1 MRAMKD
7 SGIKWMGEIPEE
19 WEVIP
24 MKAYFYMKGRIGWQG
39 LKADEFID
47 EGPFLVTG
55 TDFLNGKVNWETCY
69 HISEERFNEAPE
81 IHVKNND
88 ILITKDGTIG
98 KLAYIVNKPNKVSLN
113 SHLLILRPTKPFID
127 NYFIYWALQSPNF
140 GYYSGLVQSGTT
152 MASLSQEKIGNY
164 RLALPPLS
172 EQQRIATYLD
182 TKCGEIDELIGI
194 QEKFIEEL
202 KTYKQSV
209 ITEAVTKGLNPNA
222 TLKDSGVEWIG
233 EIPEEWE
240 VCRLK
245 NIANLVLGKMLE
257 SKKPECENDEYTLEY
272 YLKSRNIGDLELL
285 NNIENVDQMWFNE
298 YERHIYEL
306 KEGDIVMNE
315 GGDIGKVSLWK
326 DKGYKCY
333 IQNSV
338 HKITPLNNVPAFLQ
352 YALYHAKVKGYYQ
365 SIVNAISIAHLTKEK
380 LCNTPLAL
388 PPLSEQRS
396 IATYLDNKCSQIDS
410 LIALKQ
416 TKIDELKS
424 FKKSLIYEYVTG
436 KKTVPETV

>member
-7 SGIKWMGEIPEE
+7 SGIKWIGEIPEE
-19 WEVIP
+19 WEVVP
-24 MKAYFYMKGRIGWQG
+24 MKAHFYMKGRIGWQG

-55 TDFLNGKVNWETCY
+55 TDFLNGKVNWDTCY

-113 SHLLILRPTKPFID
+113 SHLLILRPTKSFID

-140 GYYSGLVQSGTT
+140 EYYSGLVQSGTT

-164 RLALPPLS
+164 KLALPPLT

-202 KTYKQSV
+202 KAYKQSV

-222 TLKDSGVEWIG
+222 KMKDSGVEWIG

-240 VCRLK
+240 NRKMKTLVSFINGYAFDSASFKTVGLYPVIRIG
-245 NIANLVLGKMLE
+245 NIVNENISYE
-257 SKKPECENDEYTLEY
+257 SCTYVNQNDGLDGY
-272 YLKSRNIGDLELL
+272 SI
-285 NNIENVDQMWFNE
+285 
-298 YERHIYEL
+298 
-306 KEGDIVMNE
+306 KEGDLLIAMS
-315 GGDIGKVSLWK
+315 GATTGKVGRVKSNQ
-326 DKGYKCY
+326 KGYINQRVGIIRGNY
-333 IQNSV
+333 IEGIFYILQTFGFEEYVKLSSIGSAQPNISSTG
-338 HKITPLNNVPAFLQ
+338 ILNFTIPV
-352 YALYHAKVKGYYQ
+352 
-365 SIVNAISIAHLTKEK
+365 
-380 LCNTPLAL
+380 
-388 PPLSEQRS
+388 PPLSEQHL

-436 KKTVPETV
+436 KKTVPENV